1 MVEISEHDFE
11 LAVRDALDEVPP
23 QLLDL
28 LDNVAFFVEDE
39 PGPEH
44 ADPGLSDEDNA
55 ELLGIYLGTPLTERD
70 GGWAGSLPDRIVL
83 FRGPLTRMCEDL
95 DDLREEIAITIVH
108 EAGHHV
114 GIDEQRLHEL
124 GWG

>member
-1 MVEISEHDFE
+1 MVDISAEDFE
-11 LAVRDALDEVPP
+11 LAVQDALDAVPRE
-23 QLLDL
+23 LLDV

-44 ADPGLSDEDNA
+44 ADTDLSDEDNA
-55 ELLGIYLGTPLTERD
+55 ELLGIYLGIPLTERTD
-70 GGWAGSLPDRIVL
+70 GWAGSLPDRIVL

-95 DDLREEIAITIVH
+95 DELREEIAITIVH

-114 GIDEQRLHEL
+114 GIDEERLHEL

>member
-39 PGPEH
+39 PSADEPE
-44 ADPGLSDEDNA
+44 A
-55 ELLGIYLGTPLTERD
+55 E
-70 GGWAGSLPDRIVL
+70 PDAVAVSTVHTVRSA
-83 FRGPLTRMCEDL
+83 TR
-95 DDLREEIAITIVH
+95 
-108 EAGHHV
+108 
-114 GIDEQRLHEL
+114 
-124 GWG
+124 